1 MSKATKWRK
10 KGKKRTIKVLAQLNS
25 NNINIVGKQPKNT
38 KGVVKWLNEQLS
50 VT

>member
-10 KGKKRTIKVLAQLNS
+10 KGKKHTIKVLTELNS
-25 NNINIVGKQPKNT
+25 NNITIIGKQPKDT